1 MEKLEKH
8 IKEKLEERRLSPT
21 IDAWEQVASSLDSGI
36 EKRNKK
42 SNWYAIAAS
51 LIGLLIVSALYFN
64 TDNESKQSPQVV
76 DVDTTVDDN
85 LEVLKKPEVIDS
97 NIIKESEAIAQ
108 RENNIAIKKDN
119 FSEEKL
125 SKKAVELAVNQKTT
139 RVNRQLKEVLVITTP
154 QDLIIEEK
162 VNEVLATVLHLERE
176 SIQITDA
183 EVDSLLRVA
192 QFDILKEKMFQDN
205 GKVDAMALLI
215 EVEDEIDQSF
225 REKIFKKLKD
235 GLFKARTAIA
245 NRNN

>member
-21 IDAWEQVASSLDSGI
+21 IDAWEQVASSLNSGV

-108 RENNIAIKKDN
+108 QENNIAIKKDN

>member
-21 IDAWEQVASSLDSGI
+21 IDAWEQVASSLNSGV

-108 RENNIAIKKDN
+108 QENNIAIKKDN

-139 RVNRQLKEVLVITTP
+139 KEHKQLKEVVVITSP
-154 QDLIIEEK
+154 QDLIIEKK
-162 VNEVLATVLHLERE
+162 VGEVLATVLNLESE
-176 SIQITDA
+176 SNQVTDV
-183 EVDSLLRVA
+183 EVDSLLRAA
-192 QFDILKEKMFQDN
+192 QFDILKEKVFQDN
-205 GKVDAMALLI
+205 GKVDAMALLV

>member
-21 IDAWEQVASSLDSGI
+21 IDAWEQVASSLNSGV

-108 RENNIAIKKDN
+108 QENNIAIKKDN

-183 EVDSLLRVA
+183 EVDSLLRVD
-192 QFDILKEKMFQDN
+192 QFDILK
-205 GKVDAMALLI
+205 
-215 EVEDEIDQSF
+215 
-225 REKIFKKLKD
+225 
-235 GLFKARTAIA
+235 
-245 NRNN
+245 

>member
-64 TDNESKQSPQVV
+64 TDNESKQSLQVV

-108 RENNIAIKKDN
+108 QENNIAIKKDN

-139 RVNRQLKEVLVITTP
+139 RVNRQLKEVLVITIP

-183 EVDSLLRVA
+183 EVDSLLRAV

>member
-42 SNWYAIAAS
+42 SYWYAIAAS
-51 LIGLLIVSALYFN
+51 LIGLLIVSVLYFN
-64 TDNESKQSPQVV
+64 TDNESKQSLQVV

-97 NIIKESEAIAQ
+97 NIIKESEAIGQ
-108 RENNIAIKKDN
+108 QENNIDIKKDN

-183 EVDSLLRVA
+183 EVDSLLRAV